1 MHCFLLVIPVIFYYY
16 STRKMF
22 LGHLLITMMS
32 SMTLILKRKLWK
44 QKTGQEFQLLKT
56 SPVMERA
63 VCILINCNFLHSYI
77 REENLL
83 KISRR
88 VKEYKVEIL
97 NPPREGKKLLVLDVD
112 YTLFGETLCN
122 LWGWFKRAIYLP
134 VHVPL
139 CLIYKQT

>member
-1 MHCFLLVIPVIFYYY
+1 
-16 STRKMF
+16 
-22 LGHLLITMMS
+22 
-32 SMTLILKRKLWK
+32 
-44 QKTGQEFQLLKT
+44 
-56 SPVMERA
+56 MERA
-63 VCILINCNFLHSYI
+63 VCILINCNFLHSYL

-122 LWGWFKRAIYLP
+122 LWGWFKSAIYFP
-134 VHVPL
+134 VHVSS
-139 CLIYKQT
+139 CLIYKYTSVILACVVLRNFCFVTF